1 MEDQIEVEIGTNQE
15 ANDFIAYIEREQPTI
30 LDVEIPNYVMD
41 TKYKFWIAKG
51 YEDLFDGVIDYIQN
65 GVKVDTKV
73 PVNVISNETHTALFG
88 KDVRLKI
95 INVDIKD
102 DLLYLWFQDGHVET
116 LPCVYW
122 VLAEKNLDGKFDKLE
137 GNNHFR
143 YIRLV
148 KTQEQLTTIKKKF
161 YNDIFTVN
169 DLVENQ
175 LIHYG
180 ITLYKELSFEQL
192 KWLSFDIETNGVTLD
207 KHSKC
212 LIISNTF
219 FDGVTVQRQVFTV
232 DEYDS
237 EKDMI
242 LDWLEAVAII
252 NPPVITGHNIIGFD
266 IPYLNYIAKR
276 NKIELTLG
284 RDSSSI
290 KINPRASKY
299 RVDGSQTWEYKNIRI
314 FGRDIVDGMFLSVKY
329 DVGRNFPS
337 WGLKPIIEHLGLVA
351 EGRQFYD
358 AAKIGEN
365 WDNLEE
371 RKKIIEYCK
380 FDGDDSAELYKLMTP
395 SFFYLARSIPKT
407 LQSIVN
413 SASGSWL
420 NSILVRSYLQDG
432 KSVAK
437 KSEPSYVTGGISFG
451 CTGIH
456 KNCLKID
463 IVSMYP
469 SIMRQWKIYDR
480 QKDPD
485 AVFNKMVEYYTL
497 QRLENKQKFKETKD
511 SYYDDLQA
519 SQKIAIN
526 SLYGLNGTSGLNY
539 NNFKN
544 ADTITSLGR
553 LILRATSVWATGYD
567 VDHWFPEYK
576 QLNHDDQYFELL
588 DLPEFKSH
596 KFVMVN
602 GDTDSITFKKED
614 ESNFTNE
621 EIESLINEINGI
633 LPELINFEN
642 DGLFPKVVVL
652 KAKNYVLYDGKK
664 IKFKGSSLRNS
675 RQEPAMKEMMDRILK
690 DSLIYEKEDY
700 VSIFK
705 EYLDEAKNIK
715 DIKRWAKKESV
726 TETLFESNRLTETK
740 KADAI
745 ADIGAKVGDKVFL
758 YNAIDGEVQLSVKGE
773 LQWKK
778 LKKKEY
784 EDQGLIKE
792 PLTES
797 CTHTEKSYCYTCNP
811 HLCSPKMVPNTI
823 LKHISNF
830 NDDYDVDHYI
840 KRCYDNINIV
850 SAVIDMNKL
859 EQLNE

>member
-1 MEDQIEVEIGTNQE
+1 MDEEINPIIIETAEDYEMLCIHIEDKKPQILEIG
-15 ANDFIAYIEREQPTI
+15 
-30 LDVEIPNYVMD
+30 PNYFITDKD
-41 TKYKFWIAKG
+41 TFEVSKSYLFVL
-51 YEDLFDGVIDYIQN
+51 EDVLQYHMFGLNPDEVLELNPTQLHD
-65 GVKVDTKV
+65 DTYQ
-73 PVNVISNETHTALFG
+73 ALFG
-88 KDVRLKI
+88 KDNRLKI
-95 INVDIKD
+95 INADVKD
-102 DLLYLWFQDGHVET
+102 DELYLWFHDGSIEK
-116 LPCVYW
+116 LPCLYW
-122 VLAEKNLDGKFDKLE
+122 ALAEKNIDGKFERLE
-137 GNNHFR
+137 GNNAFKYKR
-143 YIRLV
+143 AF
-148 KTQEQLTTIKKKF
+148 KTLEKLNAFKKQYYKDLYSITDLTEQQLTC
-161 YNDIFTVN
+161 
-169 DLVENQ
+169 
-175 LIHYG
+175 YG
-180 ITLYKELSFEQL
+180 ITLYKELPFEHL
-192 KWLSFDIETNGVTLD
+192 RWLSFDIETNGMTLD
-207 KHSKC
+207 KNSKC
-212 LIISNTF
+212 FIISNTF
-219 FDGVTVQRQVFTV
+219 FDGVTIQRQLFILNDYET
-232 DEYDS
+232 
-237 EKDMI
+237 EKDFI
-242 LDWLEAVAII
+242 LDWLDSVAKI
-252 NPPVITGHNIIGFD
+252 NPPIITGHNIIGFD
-266 IPYLNYIAKR
+266 IPYLNHIAKR
-276 NKIELTLG
+276 NKIQLTLG
-284 RDSSSI
+284 RDNTPISI
-290 KINPRASKY
+290 NSRASNY
-299 RVDGSQTWEYKNIRI
+299 RVDGSQTWEYKNINV

-358 AAKIGEN
+358 AASIGKN

-380 FDGDDSAELYKLMTP
+380 FDGDDSAELYKLMAP
-395 SFFYLARSIPKT
+395 SFYYLTRSIPKT

-420 NSILVRSYLQDG
+420 NSILVRSYLQNG

-456 KNCLKID
+456 RNSLKID
-463 IVSMYP
+463 IISMYP
-469 SIMRQWKIYDR
+469 SIMRQWKIYDK

-576 QLNHDDQYFELL
+576 QLEHDEQYFDLLELP
-588 DLPEFKSH
+588 DFKSH
-596 KFVMVN
+596 NFIMVN

-614 ESNFTNE
+614 ESNFTDE
-621 EIESLINEINGI
+621 EITNLINEINGI

-642 DGLFPKVVVL
+642 DGLFPKVIVL

-690 DSLIYEKEDY
+690 DSLIHEKEDY
-700 VSIFK
+700 VTIFN
-705 EYLDEAKNIK
+705 EYLTEAKNIK
-715 DIKRWAKKESV
+715 DISRWAKKESV
-726 TETLFESNRLTETK
+726 TETLFESDRLTETK

-745 ADIGAKVGDKVFL
+745 ADMGAKVGDKVFL
-758 YNAIDGEVQLSVKGE
+758 YNAIDGDIQLSVKGE
-773 LQWKK
+773 LQWSK
-778 LKKKEY
+778 LKKKDY

-792 PLTES
+792 DIKED
-797 CTHTEKSYCYTCNP
+797 CTHTTKSYCYNCNP
-811 HLCSPKMVPNTI
+811 HLCSPKMVPNKI
-823 LKHISNF
+823 LKHIDNF
-830 NDDYDVDHYI
+830 NNDYDVDHYI
-840 KRCYDNINIV
+840 KRCYDNIEIV
-850 SAVIDMNKL
+850 SKVVDMERINII
-859 EQLNE
+859 